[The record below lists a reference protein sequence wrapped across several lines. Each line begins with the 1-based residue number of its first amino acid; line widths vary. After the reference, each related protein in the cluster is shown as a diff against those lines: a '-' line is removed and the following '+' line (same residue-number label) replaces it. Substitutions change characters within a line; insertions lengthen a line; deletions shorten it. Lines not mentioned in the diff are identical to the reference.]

1 MKNTDFDAANLPEK
15 FKERMRL
22 QLGCEYEAFLS
33 SYEKPLRRAFRVNTS
48 VIEDGELTNLLGGA
62 EGIMPVPFAQHCYYY
77 PDELTLGK
85 SPLHEAGLYYIQE
98 PSAMRVGETVGARP
112 GENILD
118 LCAAPGGKT
127 ASIAADMAGEGVLF
141 SNEIHP
147 SRAKILSQNVER
159 LGLKNCIVT
168 NAAPAD
174 LAGRFPTFFDKVL
187 VDAPCSGEGMFR
199 KEPDAIACWSEDNI
213 AMCAARQR
221 DILTSADILLAPG
234 GELIYSTCTF
244 APEENE
250 RQIDRFLGEH
260 PDYSL
265 VSMEHLY
272 PHQIDGEGHFVAKL
286 RKDGSL
292 CSRTLTVKPAKIKKD
307 ILAAWEGFKKDI
319 LTDQD
324 FDRSGEMLCYGDNLY
339 LCPAAVDLSG
349 IKCLRPGL
357 HPGAASSGRFVPG
370 HALSHCL
377 SIKDVTRAVDLSFED
392 AARYIS
398 GLTLPCSPDL
408 AGFVLVTIG
417 GHGLSWGKATH
428 GTLKN
433 HYPKG
438 LRKG

>member
-1 MKNTDFDAANLPEK
+1 MKNDFFDTATLPAK
-15 FKERMRL
+15 FLERMKS
-22 QLGCEYEAFLS
+22 QLGGTYEAFLS
-33 SYEKPLRRAFRVNTS
+33 SYEKPFRRAFRVNTS
-48 VIEDGELTNLLGGA
+48 VTGDDELLHLLGGA
-62 EGIMPVPFAQHCYYY
+62 EVVLPVPFARHCYYY
-77 PDELTLGK
+77 PDDLPLGK

-98 PSAMRVGETVGARP
+98 PSAMSVGETVSAAP
-112 GENILD
+112 GEIILD

-127 ASIAADMAGEGVLF
+127 ASIAADMAGRGVLF

-147 SRAKILSQNVER
+147 ARAKILSQNVER

-168 NAAPAD
+168 NATPSD
-174 LAGRFPTFFDKVL
+174 LAGRFPAFFDKVL

-199 KEPDAIACWSEDNI
+199 KEPDAIACWSEENI

-221 DILTSADILLAPG
+221 DILRSADILLAPG

-244 APEENE
+244 APVENE
-250 RQIDRFLGEH
+250 RQIAGFLNEH
-260 PDYSL
+260 PGYSL

-272 PHQIDGEGHFVAKL
+272 PHKVDGEGHFVAKL
-286 RKDGSL
+286 RKDGTL
-292 CSRTLTVKPAKIKKD
+292 CRRSFPTKPARIKKELLTV
-307 ILAAWEGFKKDI
+307 WENFKKDVLI
-319 LTDQD
+319 DPD
-324 FDRSGEMLCYGDNLY
+324 FDSGGEMLCYGDNLY

-357 HPGAASSGRFVPG
+357 HLGAASGGRFAPG

-377 SIKDVTRAVDLSFED
+377 SAADVSRAIDLSSDD

-398 GLTLPCSPDL
+398 GLTLPCSTDL
-408 AGFVLVTIG
+408 AGIVLVTVG
-417 GHGLSWGKATH
+417 GHGLSWGKATR